1 MDGLAERIRERR
13 RSLDLNQLELAQ
25 LSGTSERFI
34 RELEHGKTSVRLD
47 KLLAVLTTLGLEL
60 TTVARGR

>member
-1 MDGLAERIRERR
+1 MESLAERIRERR
-13 RSLDLNQLELAQ
+13 RSLNLNQLELAQ

-60 TTVARGR
+60 TTVARGQ

>member
-1 MDGLAERIRERR
+1 MESLAERIRERR
-13 RSLDLNQLELAQ
+13 RSLKLNQLELAQ

-47 KLLAVLTTLGLEL
+47 KALAVLTTLGLEL

>member
-1 MDGLAERIRERR
+1 MESLAERIRERR
-13 RSLDLNQLELAQ
+13 RSLNLNQLELAQ

>member
-1 MDGLAERIRERR
+1 MDSLAERVRERR
-13 RSLDLNQLELAQ
+13 RSLNLNQLDLAQ

-47 KLLAVLTTLGLEL
+47 KVLAVLTTLGLEL
-60 TTVARGR
+60 TTVARGQ

>member
-1 MDGLAERIRERR
+1 MDSLAERIRERR
-13 RSLDLNQLELAQ
+13 RSLNLNQLELAQ

-60 TTVARGR
+60 TTVARGQ

>member
-1 MDGLAERIRERR
+1 MDSLAERIRERR
-13 RSLDLNQLELAQ
+13 RSLNLNQLDLAQ

-47 KLLAVLTTLGLEL
+47 KVLAVLTTLGLEL
-60 TTVARGR
+60 TTVARGQ

>member
-1 MDGLAERIRERR
+1 MDSLAERIRERR
-13 RSLDLNQLELAQ
+13 RSLNLNQLELAQ

-47 KLLAVLTTLGLEL
+47 KVLAVLTTLGLEL
-60 TTVARGR
+60 TTVARGQ